1 MSLCRFSGAGAHI
14 SVFLSRKLV
23 TLVPGES
30 NRRQMSEAFVAAH
43 GTEVADI
50 IMDHLP
56 PAGWSDLARRSD
68 LAEQALLFRNDLTEQ
83 SLLYRRDL
91 DAFAKEVRSEIAV
104 FGDKVRGEIAGVRD
118 EMRGEVA
125 GLRDEVRGEFA
136 AVRKESGA
144 EFVSVRGEIANLRKE
159 MNEGFRSQLKWVV
172 GTILALF
179 LGSTTLISTLVV
191 TVK

>member
-1 MSLCRFSGAGAHI
+1 
-14 SVFLSRKLV
+14 
-23 TLVPGES
+23 
-30 NRRQMSEAFVAAH
+30 MSEAFVAAH

-56 PAGWSDLARRSD
+56 PEGWSDLARRSD

-104 FGDKVRGEIAGVRD
+104 FGDKVRGEI
-118 EMRGEVA
+118 A

>member
-1 MSLCRFSGAGAHI
+1 
-14 SVFLSRKLV
+14 
-23 TLVPGES
+23 
-30 NRRQMSEAFVAAH
+30 MSEAFVAAH

-56 PAGWSDLARRSD
+56 PEGWSDLARRSD

-91 DAFAKEVRSEIAV
+91 TEQSLLYRRDLDAFAKEVRSEIA
-104 FGDKVRGEIAGVRD
+104 A
-118 EMRGEVA
+118 
-125 GLRDEVRGEFA
+125 L
-136 AVRKESGA
+136 RKESGA